1 MPRWLD
7 WEERADPDFSLYR
20 YSDIAAENSVQVV
33 TEADEGFVCPISA
46 ETVPVGGFVFSR
58 YIDGYSPF
66 VSRLGFHQE
75 YGYWPEMWS
84 YPEPECYDC
93 GNPESACSCRFCD
106 ECGSRM
112 YDGEQCCDYDPYG
125 EETTDDPSAQDSPLR
140 IPALPDRP
148 TRCMSM
154 EIEVGRGGNVLAEA
168 FYHAGL
174 SDSSHMRGYHSGDH
188 DSFVCVEEDASVAAE
203 IIFSKMYLSR
213 PGHSA
218 NFERGLGILKQ
229 AIANGQSKLDMRCG
243 LHIHVSLERDRT
255 AKAKGFTR
263 ENCISLYHLWN
274 YLEDTIF
281 RLGSANWK
289 GHRSEFGNEYSPVV
303 PKREISRPHD
313 LQFGR
318 CALNLS
324 NYLSVL
330 ARRDNSDPYYGG
342 EAIPT
347 VEFRVFNTSAN
358 TRKIRAYAALCQ
370 ALVAYAGDH
379 KITSTE
385 FPVFSWTC
393 HGEPDMRASQERIE
407 FILTKLPLTN
417 SEQEDL
423 RYCMRKSS
431 LASCL

>member
-1 MPRWLD
+1 MPRLIEWAD
-7 WEERADPDFSLYR
+7 WRGLYSDSLYR
-20 YSDIAAENSVQVV
+20 YCDLAAEGGIRVV
-33 TEADEGFVCPISA
+33 TEEDDGFVCEVTSEI
-46 ETVPVGGFVFSR
+46 VPVGEFVFSR
-58 YIDGYSPF
+58 YVDGCAPF
-66 VSRLGFHQE
+66 ISLDGFIRE
-75 YGYWPEMWS
+75 WGYRPESWS

-93 GNPESACSCRFCD
+93 GYAESECQCRYC
-106 ECGSRM
+106 ESCGSRM
-112 YDGEQCCDYDPYG
+112 YDGETCCENDYDPYG
-125 EETTDDPSAQDSPLR
+125 EETTDDPQSGDSPLR

-154 EIEVGRGGNVLAEA
+154 EIEVGRGGNVLADA
-168 FYHAGL
+168 FYRAGL
-174 SDSSHMRGYHSGDH
+174 SNSAHMHGYHSGEH
-188 DSFVCVEEDASVAAE
+188 ESFVRVEEDASVAAE

-218 NFERGLGILKQ
+218 KFEKGLGILKE

-263 ENCISLYHLWN
+263 QDCISLYHLWN

-289 GHRSEFGNEYSPVV
+289 GHRSEFGNDYSPIV
-303 PKREISRPHD
+303 PKREISRPRD
-313 LQFGR
+313 LNFGR

-324 NYLSVL
+324 NYLAVL
-330 ARRDNSDPYYGG
+330 DYGRDEYGG
-342 EAIPT
+342 SRIPT

-370 ALVAYAGDH
+370 AMVAYAGEH
-379 KITSTE
+379 KVTSTE
-385 FPVFSWTC
+385 FPVFSWTQ